1 MASIDRTAYPR
12 LRKPLSNEELEVQ
25 FGPTDEE
32 NALTFKE
39 TLGDS
44 ARLTF
49 LVLLKTRQQLGYFPL
64 LGEVPKPII
73 VFLADALNLPPDTAL
88 LDARVKTK
96 TLFRYRGLIRAH
108 LGVRVYGE
116 AGEQLIESA
125 IRTAA
130 LTMSDPADLINLA
143 IETLTRANVEL
154 PAFSAL
160 DRVVGHLRQQVHAT
174 LYRSITAE
182 LNPEQAARLD
192 ALLEVPSG
200 ESVSAIAC
208 LKESPGPATLKHIRR
223 WTQRLA
229 ELDGIIDPKPFL
241 AEIAHTKIRQFAAE
255 AAQLQVSDLRDLS
268 QPGKRHTLILC
279 LLFQTQARTR
289 DELVEM
295 FLRRMRQT
303 RHAAQEQLRFLQERH
318 REMEEALIDVLGQVL
333 HQAKDDFSDDI
344 LGRRVRLILEDRG
357 GVDTLGAHI
366 EAVSAYHGN
375 NYLPLLWR
383 AHATH
388 RSLLFRLLELLGIE
402 STTQDNA
409 LLDAWHYLLR
419 HRHSRRRTWPC
430 EIDLGFLSQRWSA
443 FVHTK
448 NRDAPALDRRAL
460 EVGVFTHIAEALQ
473 SGDLYVPGSGAYD
486 DYRTQLLPWEEC
498 EARLARYC
506 QDVELPMSGGE
517 LVATLRRRLGELA
530 TEVDDDFPDNSELTI
545 DSDGTPHLKR
555 QRPTPLPADLRA
567 FQEAVHARMPERHL
581 LDALKHVHHWVP
593 YTRHFGP
600 PSGSDPKLK
609 DAVKRYLFT
618 VFGFGC
624 NLGASQTAR
633 HAPESVN
640 RQMLQRINA
649 QHIDADK
656 LEAAIA
662 DVINEYMRFELPGLW
677 GAPNI
682 AIADGTQIELREN
695 NLLGERHIRY
705 GGYGG
710 IAYHHISAT
719 YIALFS
725 KFIACGVWEA
735 VYILD
740 ALLENQSD
748 LQPDIVHADTQ
759 GQSEPVFG
767 LAHLL
772 GIKLHPRMRNWNDVI
787 FYRPEKGVVYRHIDA
802 LFTKSIDWSLIETH
816 WQDMMQVILS
826 IQAGKILPSTLL
838 RKLGSHSRQNKLNR
852 TFRELGRVVRTLFLL
867 RYISEAEFRQ
877 SIRAETTKVESYN
890 DFLDWIAFG
899 GPILKS
905 GDPVE
910 QAKQVKYMDLVAN
923 TIMLHN
929 VSDLTDVLTGM
940 AAEGWSL
947 TKELVGRLSPY
958 TRDHL
963 RRFGRFMLDMDDL
976 PPPLVPRSLG
986 ISEEGT
992 GRDY

>member
-1 MASIDRTAYPR
+1 MASLNRTAYPR
-12 LRKPLSNEELEVQ
+12 LPKQLSDEELEAQ
-25 FGPTDEE
+25 YGPTEE
-32 NALTFKE
+32 ETALTFKE
-39 TLGDS
+39 TIGDS

-49 LVLLKTRQQLGYFPL
+49 LVMLKTRQQLGYFPL
-64 LGEVPKPII
+64 LGDVPEQIT
-73 VFLADALNLPPDTAL
+73 VFLAAALSLPLDPAL
-88 LDARVKTK
+88 LNARVKTK
-96 TLFRYRGLIRAH
+96 TLFRYRSLIRTH
-108 LGVRVYGE
+108 LGTSAYGD
-116 AGEQLIESA
+116 AGERLIEPV

-143 IETLTRANVEL
+143 VETLTRSNLEL

-160 DRVVGHLRQQVHAT
+160 DRLVGHLRQQVHAA

-200 ESVSAIAC
+200 ESVSAIAR

-229 ELDGIIDPKPFL
+229 ELDDILDPKPLL
-241 AEIAHTKIRQFAAE
+241 AGVAHTKIRQFAAE
-255 AAQLQVSDLRDLS
+255 AARLQVGDLRDLS

-279 LLFQTQARTR
+279 LLFQAQATTR

-303 RHAAQEQLRFLQERH
+303 RHAAQEHLLLLQERH

-333 HQAKDDFSDDI
+333 NQAKGDCGDDI
-344 LGRRVRLILEDRG
+344 LGRRVRRILEDQG
-357 GVDTLGAHI
+357 GVDTLGAHV
-366 EAVSAYHGN
+366 EAVSAYHRN
-375 NYLPLLWR
+375 NYLPLLWY

-388 RSLLFRLLELLGIE
+388 SYVLFRVLELLGIE
-402 STTQDNA
+402 SATRDRA
-409 LLDAWHYLLR
+409 LVDAWHYVLR
-419 HRHSRRRTWPC
+419 HRNSRRRTLPC

-443 FVHTK
+443 FVRTK
-448 NRDAPALDRRAL
+448 DRGAPALDRRAL
-460 EVGVFTHIAEALQ
+460 EVCVFTHIAEALQ

-486 DYRTQLLPWEEC
+486 DYRTQLLPWEQC

-506 QDVELPMSGGE
+506 EDVELPTSGGE

-530 TEVDDDFPDNSELTI
+530 TEVDNGFPDNSELTI
-545 DSDGTPHLKR
+545 DSDGTPHLQR
-555 QRPTPLPADLRA
+555 QRAKPPPADLQA
-567 FQEAVHARMPERHL
+567 FEEAVHARMPERHL
-581 LDALKHVHHWVP
+581 LDVLKYVHHWVP

-609 DAVKRYLFT
+609 DAAKRYLFT

-640 RQMLQRINA
+640 RQTLQRINA

-656 LEAAIA
+656 LEAAVA
-662 DVINEYMRFELPGLW
+662 DVVNEYMRFELPRFW
-677 GAPNI
+677 GAPNV

-740 ALLENQSD
+740 ALLENKSD
-748 LQPDIVHADTQ
+748 LQPDTVHADTQ

-772 GIKLHPRMRNWNDVI
+772 GIKLFPRMRNWNDVT

-802 LFTKSIDWSLIETH
+802 LFAKSIDWSLIETH
-816 WQDMMQVILS
+816 WQDLMQVVLS

-852 TFRELGRVVRTLFLL
+852 AFRELGRVVRTLFLL
-867 RYISEAEFRQ
+867 RYISEADFRQ

-929 VSDLTDVLTGM
+929 VSDLTDVLIGM

-947 TKELVGRLSPY
+947 TKALVGRLSPY

-963 RRFGRFMLDMDDL
+963 RRFGQFMLDMDDI
-976 PPPLVPRSLG
+976 PPPLAPRPLG
-986 ISEEGT
+986 ISEEGA
-992 GRDY
+992 GGDY